1 MSGPTGGPKGPPSGP
16 AVGPRYHRLRI
27 RVPQQLD
34 ESAEIVAAW
43 AWDRGTAGI
52 EFQTGPSGE
61 SILVATFEAEKL
73 PVKGDLRDLS
83 ALVPGVEVVD
93 SGPVEEKDWLAA
105 WREQAEPIELGS
117 RLVVDPRE
125 WDLAVP
131 ALQGTSR
138 GGFGAEGASGGLF
151 VLAIPARTAFGVGS
165 HESTRLAY
173 DLLEATPLAGKRVL
187 DVGCG
192 SGILAMAALLLG
204 ARAAVGFDFDPAAG
218 LLAGQYA
225 RHNRLA
231 PMFYTGTVAALATP
245 ATDAARFE
253 VVVLNVLPHEIAD
266 ELGEVIAQLAPGG
279 DLLVSGVLATEGEAV
294 RSAIERWGCDFA
306 GLIVAGEWIGLRFSR
321 RPALAAAA
329 E

>member
-1 MSGPTGGPKGPPSGP
+1 MTGAGSS
-16 AVGPRYHRLRI
+16 RYHRLRI
-27 RVPQQLD
+27 RVPGAPEEL
-34 ESAEIVAAW
+34 EEMVAAW
-43 AWDRGTAGI
+43 LWERGTAGI
-52 EFQTGPSGE
+52 EIQSSAAGE
-61 SILVATFEAEKL
+61 SMLIATFEAEKL
-73 PVKGDLRDLS
+73 PVKGDLRDLT
-83 ALVPGVEVVD
+83 ALVPGCEVVD
-93 SGPVEEKDWLAA
+93 FGPVEEKDWLAA
-105 WREQAEPIELGS
+105 WRDAAEPIPLGA
-117 RLVVDPRE
+117 RMVIDPRE

-131 ALQGTSR
+131 ALLPAPR
-138 GGFGAEGASGGLF
+138 GGSGAAGASGERF

-173 DLLEATPLAGKRVL
+173 ELLEATPLAGKRVL

-231 PMFYTGTVAALATP
+231 PALYTGTVAALASP
-245 ATDAARFE
+245 AADSERFE

-266 ELGEVIAQLAPGG
+266 ELGQVIDQLATGG
-279 DLLVSGVLATEGEAV
+279 DLLVSGVLLTEAAAV
-294 RSAIERWGCDFA
+294 TRAIERLGCAAA
-306 GLIVAGEWIGLRFSR
+306 GEIQAGEWTGLRFTKR
-321 RPALAAAA
+321 RELATAA

>member
-1 MSGPTGGPKGPPSGP
+1 MTGAASG
-16 AVGPRYHRLRI
+16 RYHRLRI
-27 RVPQQLD
+27 CVPGEPADL
-34 ESAEIVAAW
+34 EEIVAAW
-43 AWDRGTAGI
+43 AWERGTAGI
-52 EFQTGPSGE
+52 ELQTGANGE
-61 SILVATFEAEKL
+61 SILLATFEAERL
-73 PVKGDLRDLS
+73 PVEGDLQELA
-83 ALVPGVEVVD
+83 ALVPGVDVVD
-93 SGPVEEKDWLAA
+93 FGLVEDKDWLAA
-105 WREQAEPIELGS
+105 WREAAGPIELGS

-125 WDLAVP
+125 WDVADADMPP
-131 ALQGTSR
+131 APRSGPR
-138 GGFGAEGASGGLF
+138 AAGATGERF

-173 DLLEATPLAGKRVL
+173 ELLEATPLAGKRVL

-231 PMFYTGTVAALATP
+231 AAFYTGTIAALALP
-245 ATDAARFE
+245 PTDAERFE

-266 ELGEVIAQLAPGG
+266 ELGQVIDQLAGGG
-279 DLLVSGVLATEGEAV
+279 DLLVSGVLATEAEAV
-294 RSAIERWGCDFA
+294 RQAIEGLGCCES
-306 GLIVAGEWIGLRFSR
+306 GRIVAGEWTGLRFTR
-321 RPALAAAA
+321 RPDLAVAP

>member
-1 MSGPTGGPKGPPSGP
+1 MTGAGSG
-16 AVGPRYHRLRI
+16 RYHRLRI
-27 RVPQQLD
+27 RVPAEPQDL
-34 ESAEIVAAW
+34 EEIVSAW
-43 AWDRGTAGI
+43 LWEKGTAGI
-52 EFQTGPSGE
+52 EFQADDLGE
-61 SILVATFEAEKL
+61 PVLVATFEAEKL
-73 PVKGDLRDLS
+73 PAKGDLRDL
-83 ALVPGVEVVD
+83 AAMVPGCDVLD
-93 SGPVEEKDWLAA
+93 FGPVEEKDWLAS
-105 WREQAEPIELGS
+105 WRDGAVPIPLGD
-117 RLVVDPRE
+117 RLLVDPRE
-125 WDLAVP
+125 WDPGATDLP
-131 ALQGTSR
+131 PTLR
-138 GGFGAEGASGGLF
+138 GGSAAAGATGERF

-173 DLLEATPLAGKRVL
+173 ELLEATPLASKRVL

-231 PMFYTGTVAALATP
+231 PALYTGTVTALASP

-266 ELGEVIAQLAPGG
+266 ELEQVIDQLAPAG
-279 DLLVSGVLATEGEAV
+279 DLLVSGVLQTEAAAV
-294 RSAIERWGCDFA
+294 TRAIEQLGCA
-306 GLIVAGEWIGLRFSR
+306 AVGEIRAGEWVGLRFTR
-321 RPALAAAA
+321 QPALATAA